1 MKILFIDTE
10 TTGFNSKTQ
19 DMWQV
24 AGYVTENRKVLDT
37 FNIKCQP
44 VNWNT
49 ISQGALDCQEPPMT
63 REILKTYGTPRT
75 AFLEFKAILNK
86 HYDESTP
93 EKFYIA
99 GQNVKAFDWRFL
111 NAFWDRHKL
120 KDEPSFQH
128 YFNNMVSYDLLD
140 LTRPLKKRG
149 LLFTPES
156 VDSKGKKIPKQPI
169 ANVKL
174 GTIIEALD
182 VKIQGPLHDAMAD
195 IEGTFKS
202 FYIAVNI
209 WETILKKDP
218 SAINELS
225 DFIQDLFRRMG
236 ITYTDAT
243 QKKTFKKPNSKH
255 TPIKKT
261 FTKQTVNPKK
271 TFKRKS

>member
-10 TTGFNSKTQ
+10 TTGFSSKTQ

-37 FNIKCQP
+37 FNFKCQP

-49 ISQGALDCQEPPMT
+49 ISQGALDCQDPPMT
-63 REILKTYGTPRT
+63 REILKTYGTPRA
-75 AFLEFKAILNK
+75 AFLKFKAILDK
-86 HYDESTP
+86 YYDESSS
-93 EKFYIA
+93 EQFYIA

-111 NAFWDRHKL
+111 VAFWDRHKL
-120 KDEPSFQH
+120 ANEPSFQH
-128 YFNNMVSYDLLD
+128 YFNDTVSYDLLD

-156 VDSKGKKIPKQPI
+156 IDINGKKIPKREV

-182 VKIQGPLHDAMAD
+182 VKIQGPLHDAMTD

-202 FYIAVNI
+202 FNIAVDRWI
-209 WETILKKDP
+209 ELIKTDP
-218 SAINELS
+218 TAINELS
-225 DFIQDLFRRMG
+225 NFIQDLFIRMEIIPNNIPG
-236 ITYTDAT
+236 IDV
-243 QKKTFKKPNSKH
+243 
-255 TPIKKT
+255 TPK
-261 FTKQTVNPKK
+261 KK
-271 TFKRKS
+271 TFKRTFKRTFKKN